1 MSGRDARRARQR
13 KQEARERRR
22 EEAGKALGKV
32 FWAYLEASIDAERRL
47 MARFREYLDRVNHPI
62 SLGGGRYVE
71 NVIYWDG
78 LGPPP
83 ARPAKPE
90 DHTWTR
96 FPARWSA
103 VDLARGPDQS
113 RQLTV
118 DMLTRADAAF
128 RASDGAPPY
137 EIMSA
142 QEYEQAR
149 AAAERATNA
158 AIHQRRNLFR

>member
-13 KQEARERRR
+13 KAEQRRH
-22 EEAGKALGKV
+22 EAGKARVGAVL
-32 FWAYLEASIDAERRL
+32 AYLNAAEAAERRI